1 MPDVWRSVE
10 FFLSNTLSREE
21 VGTELHNGVLRF
33 AADGG
38 EFVRQIRIIGV
49 VERATN
55 RFVGVYFEQAGIDYF
70 VVPRYA
76 RWWGRLT
83 ISHALP
89 ITSTAPSRPPM
100 PGWRNTA
107 CSRARFRTRCGR
119 MAIERSEGLTVTL
132 HCKRRAGQL
141 ILNRRLE

>member
-49 VERATN
+49 VDH
-55 RFVGVYFEQAGIDYF
+55 VGGWNKWNASYLVGPPG
-70 VVPRYA
+70 VPSEICDA
-76 RWWGRLT
+76 RTSLT
-83 ISHALP
+83 IL
-89 ITSTAPSRPPM
+89 
-100 PGWRNTA
+100 
-107 CSRARFRTRCGR
+107 F
-119 MAIERSEGLTVTL
+119 
-132 HCKRRAGQL
+132 
-141 ILNRRLE
+141 